1 MSVSGS
7 DSSHGIEI
15 GIRSVGWGMQT
26 FGIKAGVKENNS
38 ILFCIT
44 VILLSNRFLASKS
57 SLLFIFNSPVN
68 WKDPGLPGIKFN
80 HESILAAFMDKFNP
94 PPTG

>member
-26 FGIKAGVKENNS
+26 FGIKVEKV
-38 ILFCIT
+38 C
-44 VILLSNRFLASKS
+44 K
-57 SLLFIFNSPVN
+57 
-68 WKDPGLPGIKFN
+68 
-80 HESILAAFMDKFNP
+80 
-94 PPTG
+94 